1 MSKVK
6 KILIT
11 GSNGLLGQKLVYNLK
26 QRKDVDL
33 YATAL
38 DENRLIDK
46 TGYTY
51 LSLDI
56 TNLQSVNRVIDD
68 VKPHVIINTAA
79 MTNVDACELNKSQC
93 WKINVEAVQYLV
105 NASLNYDTHFI
116 HLSTDFV
123 FDGESGPYSETDE
136 PNPLH
141 YYAESKL
148 ASEKIVSEA
157 SSNYAILRTIIIYGI
172 TDNMSRS
179 NLVLWSKGEIE
190 KGKTIRV
197 VNDQYRSPTL
207 AEDLAEG
214 CISVADKNAQGIYH
228 LSGPETNSILELVYK
243 VADYYNLD
251 KSKII
256 PVTSESLNQPA
267 KRPLKT
273 GFVIEK
279 AKKELDFNP
288 RNFDSGI
295 QFLEKQISQLINIK

>member
-1 MSKVK
+1 MSELKKV
-6 KILIT
+6 LIT
-11 GSNGLLGQKLVYNLK
+11 GSNGLLGQKIVYKLK
-26 QRKDVDL
+26 QRKDIDL

-38 DENRLIDK
+38 GDNRLIDK
-46 TGYTY
+46 SGYSY
-51 LSLDI
+51 RSLDI
-56 TNLQSVNRVIDD
+56 TDQNNVNNVVGDISPD
-68 VKPHVIINTAA
+68 VIINTAA
-79 MTNVDACELNKSQC
+79 MTNVDACELNKDEC
-93 WKINVEAVQYLV
+93 WKINVDAVQYLV
-105 NASLNYDTHFI
+105 SASLSNNAHFI

-123 FDGESGPYSETDE
+123 FDGNSGPYSETDS

-148 ASEKIVSEA
+148 ASEKIVSENC
-157 SSNYAILRTIIIYGI
+157 SNYAILRTIIIYGI

-190 KGKTIRV
+190 KGNTINV
-197 VNDQYRSPTL
+197 VNDQFRSPTL
-207 AEDLAEG
+207 AEDLADG

-228 LSGPETNSILELVYK
+228 LSGPETNTILELVYK

-273 GFVIEK
+273 GFIIDK
-279 AKKELDFNP
+279 AKKELNFNP
-288 RNFDSGI
+288 RNFDEGI
-295 QFLEKQISQLINIK
+295 RFLDKQVNKSSNTK

>member
-26 QRKDVDL
+26 QRKDVEL
-33 YATAL
+33 YATAIG
-38 DENRLIDK
+38 ENRLIDK
-46 TGYTY
+46 SGYSF

-56 TNLQSVNRVIDD
+56 TDQNNVNKVIENVGPD
-68 VKPHVIINTAA
+68 VIINTAA
-79 MTNVDACELNKSQC
+79 MTNVDACEINKEAC
-93 WKINVEAVQYLV
+93 WKINVDAVNYLV
-105 NASLNYDTHFI
+105 EASIKSNSHFI

-123 FDGESGPYSETDE
+123 FDGESGPYSEKDT

-148 ASEKIVSEA
+148 AAEKIIQKK
-157 SSNYAILRTIIIYGI
+157 SNNWAVLRTIIIYGI

-190 KGKTIRV
+190 KGNTIRV

-214 CISVADKNAQGIYH
+214 CIAVADKNAQGIYH
-228 LSGPETNSILELVYK
+228 LSGPETNSILELVHK
-243 VADYYNLD
+243 VAEYYNLD

-256 PVTSESLNQPA
+256 PVTSASLNQPA

-273 GFVIEK
+273 GFIIEK
-279 AKKELDFNP
+279 AKTDLNFNP
-288 RNFDSGI
+288 RNFDEGI
-295 QFLEKQISQLINIK
+295 KFLEQQMNN

>member
-11 GSNGLLGQKLVYNLK
+11 GSNGLLGQKIVYNLK
-26 QRKDVDL
+26 QREDVDL

-56 TNLQSVNRVIDD
+56 TDLQSVNRVIDD
-68 VKPHVIINTAA
+68 VKPDVIINTAA
-79 MTNVDACELNKSQC
+79 MTNVDACELEKSQC
-93 WKINVEAVQYLV
+93 WKINVEAVQHLV
-105 NASLNYDTHFI
+105 NASLKHDTHFI

-148 ASEKIVSEA
+148 ASEKIVSET

-273 GFVIEK
+273 GFVIDK

-295 QFLEKQISQLINIK
+295 QFLEKQISQQINIK

>member
-26 QRKDVDL
+26 QRKDVEL
-33 YATAL
+33 YATAIG
-38 DENRLIDK
+38 ENRLIDK
-46 TGYTY
+46 SGYSF

-56 TNLQSVNRVIDD
+56 TDRNNVNKVIENVGPD
-68 VKPHVIINTAA
+68 VIINTAA
-79 MTNVDACELNKSQC
+79 MTNVDACEINKEAC
-93 WKINVEAVQYLV
+93 WKINVDAVNYLV
-105 NASLNYDTHFI
+105 EASIKSNSHFI

-123 FDGESGPYSETDE
+123 FDGESGPYSEKDT

-148 ASEKIVSEA
+148 AAEKIIQKK
-157 SSNYAILRTIIIYGI
+157 SNNWAVLRTIIIYGI

-190 KGKTIRV
+190 KGNTIRV

-214 CISVADKNAQGIYH
+214 CIAVADKNAQGIYH

-243 VADYYNLD
+243 VAEYYNLD

-256 PVTSESLNQPA
+256 PVTSASLNQPA

-273 GFVIEK
+273 GFIIEK
-279 AKKELDFNP
+279 AKTDLNFNP
-288 RNFDSGI
+288 MNFDEGI
-295 QFLEKQISQLINIK
+295 KFLEQQMNN

>member
-26 QRKDVDL
+26 QRKDVEL
-33 YATAL
+33 YATAIG
-38 DENRLIDK
+38 ENRLIDK
-46 TGYTY
+46 SGYSF

-56 TNLQSVNRVIDD
+56 TDRNNVNKVIENVGPD
-68 VKPHVIINTAA
+68 VIINTAA
-79 MTNVDACELNKSQC
+79 MTNVDACEINKEAC
-93 WKINVEAVQYLV
+93 WKINVDAVNYLV
-105 NASLNYDTHFI
+105 EASLKFNSHFI

-123 FDGESGPYSETDE
+123 FDGESGPYSENDT

-148 ASEKIVSEA
+148 AAEKIIQQK
-157 SSNYAILRTIIIYGI
+157 SNNWAVLRTIIIYGI

-190 KGKTIRV
+190 KGNTIRV

-214 CISVADKNAQGIYH
+214 CIAVADKNAQGIYH
-228 LSGPETNSILELVYK
+228 LSGPETNSILELVHK
-243 VADYYNLD
+243 VAEYYNLD

-256 PVTSESLNQPA
+256 PVTSASLNQPA

-273 GFVIEK
+273 GFIIEK
-279 AKKELDFNP
+279 AKTDLNFNP
-288 RNFDSGI
+288 RNFDEGI
-295 QFLEKQISQLINIK
+295 KFLEQQMNN

>member
-1 MSKVK
+1 LSKVK

-26 QRKDVDL
+26 QRKDVEL
-33 YATAL
+33 YATAIG
-38 DENRLIDK
+38 ENRLIDK
-46 TGYTY
+46 SGYSF

-56 TNLQSVNRVIDD
+56 TDRNNVNKVIENVGPD
-68 VKPHVIINTAA
+68 VIINTAA
-79 MTNVDACELNKSQC
+79 MTNVDACELNKEAC
-93 WKINVEAVQYLV
+93 WKINVDAVNYLV
-105 NASLNYDTHFI
+105 EASIKSNSHFI

-123 FDGESGPYSETDE
+123 FDGESGPYSEKDT

-141 YYAESKL
+141 YYGESKL
-148 ASEKIVSEA
+148 AAEKIIQKK
-157 SSNYAILRTIIIYGI
+157 SNNWAVLRTIIIYGI

-190 KGKTIRV
+190 KGNTIRV

-214 CISVADKNAQGIYH
+214 CIAVADKNAQGIYH

-243 VADYYNLD
+243 VAEYYNLD

-256 PVTSESLNQPA
+256 PVTSASLNQPA

-273 GFVIEK
+273 GFIIEK
-279 AKKELDFNP
+279 AKTDLNFNP
-288 RNFDSGI
+288 MNFDEGI
-295 QFLEKQISQLINIK
+295 KFLEQQMNN

>member
-26 QRKDVDL
+26 QRKDVEL
-33 YATAL
+33 YATAIG
-38 DENRLIDK
+38 ENRLIDK
-46 TGYTY
+46 SGYSF

-56 TNLQSVNRVIDD
+56 TDRNNVNKVIENVGPD
-68 VKPHVIINTAA
+68 VIINTAA
-79 MTNVDACELNKSQC
+79 MTNVDACEINKEAC
-93 WKINVEAVQYLV
+93 WKINVDAVNYLV
-105 NASLNYDTHFI
+105 EASLKFNSHFI

-123 FDGESGPYSETDE
+123 FDGESGPYSEKDT

-148 ASEKIVSEA
+148 AAEKIIQKK
-157 SSNYAILRTIIIYGI
+157 SNNWAVLRTIIIYGI

-190 KGKTIRV
+190 KGNTIRV

-214 CISVADKNAQGIYH
+214 CIAVADKNAQGIYH
-228 LSGPETNSILELVYK
+228 LSGPETNSILELVHK
-243 VADYYNLD
+243 VAEYYNLD

-256 PVTSESLNQPA
+256 PVTSASLNQPA

-273 GFVIEK
+273 GFIIEK
-279 AKKELDFNP
+279 AKTDLNFNP
-288 RNFDSGI
+288 MNFDEGI
-295 QFLEKQISQLINIK
+295 KFLEQQMNN

>member
-26 QRKDVDL
+26 QRKDVEL
-33 YATAL
+33 YATAIG
-38 DENRLIDK
+38 ENRLIDK
-46 TGYTY
+46 SGYSF

-56 TNLQSVNRVIDD
+56 TDRNNVNKVIENVGPD
-68 VKPHVIINTAA
+68 VIINTAA
-79 MTNVDACELNKSQC
+79 MTNVDACELNKEAC
-93 WKINVEAVQYLV
+93 WKINVDAVNYLV
-105 NASLNYDTHFI
+105 EASIKSNSHFI

-123 FDGESGPYSETDE
+123 FDGESGPYSEKDT

-148 ASEKIVSEA
+148 AAEKIIQKK
-157 SSNYAILRTIIIYGI
+157 SNNWAVLRTIIIYGI

-190 KGKTIRV
+190 KGNTIRV

-214 CISVADKNAQGIYH
+214 CIAVADKNAQGIYH

-243 VADYYNLD
+243 VAEYYNLD

-256 PVTSESLNQPA
+256 HVTSASLNQPA

-273 GFVIEK
+273 GFIIEK
-279 AKKELDFNP
+279 AKTDLNFNP
-288 RNFDSGI
+288 MNFDEGI
-295 QFLEKQISQLINIK
+295 KFLEQQMNN

>member
-26 QRKDVDL
+26 QRKDVEL
-33 YATAL
+33 YATAIG
-38 DENRLIDK
+38 ENRLIDK
-46 TGYTY
+46 SGYSF

-56 TNLQSVNRVIDD
+56 TDRNNVNKVIEN
-68 VKPHVIINTAA
+68 VGPEVIINTAA
-79 MTNVDACELNKSQC
+79 MTNVDACEINKEAC
-93 WKINVEAVQYLV
+93 WKINVDAVNYLV
-105 NASLNYDTHFI
+105 EASIKSNSHFI

-123 FDGESGPYSETDE
+123 FDGESGPYSEKDT

-148 ASEKIVSEA
+148 AAEKIIQKK
-157 SSNYAILRTIIIYGI
+157 SNNWAVLRTIIIYGI

-190 KGKTIRV
+190 KGNTIRV

-214 CISVADKNAQGIYH
+214 CIAVADKNAQGIYH

-243 VADYYNLD
+243 VAEYYNLD

-256 PVTSESLNQPA
+256 PVTSASLNQPA

-273 GFVIEK
+273 GFIIEK
-279 AKKELDFNP
+279 AKTDLNFNP
-288 RNFDSGI
+288 MNFDEGI
-295 QFLEKQISQLINIK
+295 KFLEQQMNN

>member
-26 QRKDVDL
+26 QRKDVEL
-33 YATAL
+33 YATAIG
-38 DENRLIDK
+38 ENRLIDK
-46 TGYTY
+46 SGYSF

-56 TNLQSVNRVIDD
+56 TDRNNVNKVIENVGPD
-68 VKPHVIINTAA
+68 VIINTAA
-79 MTNVDACELNKSQC
+79 MTNVDACEINKEAC
-93 WKINVEAVQYLV
+93 WKINVDAVNYLV
-105 NASLNYDTHFI
+105 EASLKFNSHFI

-123 FDGESGPYSETDE
+123 FDGESGPYSEKDT

-148 ASEKIVSEA
+148 AAEKIIQQK
-157 SSNYAILRTIIIYGI
+157 SNNWAVLRTIIIYGI

-190 KGKTIRV
+190 KGNTIRV

-214 CISVADKNAQGIYH
+214 CIAVADKNAQGIYH
-228 LSGPETNSILELVYK
+228 LSGPETNSILELVHK
-243 VADYYNLD
+243 VAEYYNLD

-256 PVTSESLNQPA
+256 PVTSASLNQPA

-273 GFVIEK
+273 GFIIEK
-279 AKKELDFNP
+279 AKTDLNFNP
-288 RNFDSGI
+288 RNFDEGI
-295 QFLEKQISQLINIK
+295 KFLEQQMNN

>member
-26 QRKDVDL
+26 QRKDVEL
-33 YATAL
+33 YATAIG
-38 DENRLIDK
+38 ENRLIDK
-46 TGYTY
+46 SGYSF

-56 TNLQSVNRVIDD
+56 TDRNNVNKVIEN
-68 VKPHVIINTAA
+68 VGPEVIINTAA
-79 MTNVDACELNKSQC
+79 MTNVDACEINKEAC
-93 WKINVEAVQYLV
+93 WKINVDAVNYLV
-105 NASLNYDTHFI
+105 EASLKFNSHFI

-123 FDGESGPYSETDE
+123 FDGESGPYSEKDT

-148 ASEKIVSEA
+148 AAEKIIQKK
-157 SSNYAILRTIIIYGI
+157 SNNWAVLRTIIIYGI

-190 KGKTIRV
+190 KGNTIRV

-214 CISVADKNAQGIYH
+214 CIAVADKNAQGIYH
-228 LSGPETNSILELVYK
+228 LSGPETNSILELVHK
-243 VADYYNLD
+243 VAEYYNLD

-256 PVTSESLNQPA
+256 PVTSASLNQPA

-273 GFVIEK
+273 GFIIEK
-279 AKKELDFNP
+279 AKTDLNFNP
-288 RNFDSGI
+288 RNFDEGI
-295 QFLEKQISQLINIK
+295 KFLEQQMNN

>member
-26 QRKDVDL
+26 QRKDVEL
-33 YATAL
+33 YATAIG
-38 DENRLIDK
+38 ENRLIDK
-46 TGYTY
+46 SGYSF

-56 TNLQSVNRVIDD
+56 TDRNNVNKVIENVGPD
-68 VKPHVIINTAA
+68 VIINTAA
-79 MTNVDACELNKSQC
+79 MTNVDACEINKEAC
-93 WKINVEAVQYLV
+93 WKINVDAVNYLV
-105 NASLNYDTHFI
+105 EASLKFNSHFI

-123 FDGESGPYSETDE
+123 FDGESGPYSEKDI

-148 ASEKIVSEA
+148 AAEKIIQKK
-157 SSNYAILRTIIIYGI
+157 SNNWAVLRTIIIYGI

-190 KGKTIRV
+190 KGNTIRV

-214 CISVADKNAQGIYH
+214 CIAVADKNAQGIYH

-243 VADYYNLD
+243 VAEYYNLD

-256 PVTSESLNQPA
+256 PVTSASLNQPA

-273 GFVIEK
+273 GFIIEK
-279 AKKELDFNP
+279 AKTDLNFNP
-288 RNFDSGI
+288 MNFDEGI
-295 QFLEKQISQLINIK
+295 KFLEQQMNN

>member
-26 QRKDVDL
+26 QRKDVEL
-33 YATAL
+33 YATAIG
-38 DENRLIDK
+38 ENRLIDK
-46 TGYTY
+46 SGYSF

-56 TNLQSVNRVIDD
+56 TDRNNVNKVIENVGPD
-68 VKPHVIINTAA
+68 VIINTAA
-79 MTNVDACELNKSQC
+79 MTNVDACEINKEAC
-93 WKINVEAVQYLV
+93 WKINVDAVNYLV
-105 NASLNYDTHFI
+105 EASIKSNSHFI

-123 FDGESGPYSETDE
+123 FDGESGPYSEKDT

-148 ASEKIVSEA
+148 AAEKIIQKK
-157 SSNYAILRTIIIYGI
+157 SNNWAVLRTIIIYGI

-190 KGKTIRV
+190 KGNTIRV

-214 CISVADKNAQGIYH
+214 CIAVADKNAQGIYH

-243 VADYYNLD
+243 VAEYYNLD

-256 PVTSESLNQPA
+256 PVTSASLNQPA

-273 GFVIEK
+273 GFIIEK
-279 AKKELDFNP
+279 AKTDLNFNP
-288 RNFDSGI
+288 RNFDEGI
-295 QFLEKQISQLINIK
+295 KFLEQQMNN

>member
-26 QRKDVDL
+26 QRKDVEL
-33 YATAL
+33 YATAIG
-38 DENRLIDK
+38 ENRLIDK
-46 TGYTY
+46 SGYSF

-56 TNLQSVNRVIDD
+56 TDRNNVNKVIENVGPD
-68 VKPHVIINTAA
+68 VIINTAA
-79 MTNVDACELNKSQC
+79 MTNVDACELNKEAC
-93 WKINVEAVQYLV
+93 WKINVDAVNYLV
-105 NASLNYDTHFI
+105 EASIKSNSHFI

-123 FDGESGPYSETDE
+123 FDGESGPYSEKDT

-141 YYAESKL
+141 YYGESKL
-148 ASEKIVSEA
+148 AAEKIIQKK
-157 SSNYAILRTIIIYGI
+157 SNNWAVLRTIIIYGI

-190 KGKTIRV
+190 KGNTIRV

-214 CISVADKNAQGIYH
+214 CIAVADKNAQGIYH

-243 VADYYNLD
+243 VAEYYNLD

-256 PVTSESLNQPA
+256 PVTSASLNQPA

-273 GFVIEK
+273 GFIIEK
-279 AKKELDFNP
+279 AKTDLNFNP
-288 RNFDSGI
+288 MNFDEGI
-295 QFLEKQISQLINIK
+295 KFLEQQMNN

>member
-1 MSKVK
+1 MSKVE

-11 GSNGLLGQKLVYNLK
+11 GSNGLLGQKIVYNLK
-26 QRKDVDL
+26 QREDVDL

-38 DENRLIDK
+38 GENRLIDK

-51 LSLDI
+51 LSLDV
-56 TNLQSVNRVIDD
+56 TDLQSVNRVIDD
-68 VKPHVIINTAA
+68 VKPDVIINTAA
-79 MTNVDACELNKSQC
+79 MTNVDACELNKAKC
-93 WKINVEAVQYLV
+93 WKINVEAVKYLV
-105 NASLNYDTHFI
+105 NASLKYDAHFI

-148 ASEKIVSEA
+148 ASEKIVSET

-190 KGKTIRV
+190 KGNTIRV

-273 GFVIEK
+273 GFIIEK
-279 AKKELDFNP
+279 AKKELNFNP

-295 QFLEKQISQLINIK
+295 KFLEKQMSELLNIK

>member
-11 GSNGLLGQKLVYNLK
+11 GSNGLLGQKIVYNLK
-26 QRKDVDL
+26 QRKDIDL
-33 YATAL
+33 YATAIG
-38 DENRLIDK
+38 ENRLIDK
-46 TGYTY
+46 YGYSFR
-51 LSLDI
+51 SLDI
-56 TNLQSVNRVIDD
+56 TNRNNVNKVIDD
-68 VKPHVIINTAA
+68 VRPDVIINTAA
-79 MTNVDACELNKSQC
+79 MTNVDACELNKEAC
-93 WKINVEAVQYLV
+93 WKINVDAVNYLV
-105 NASLNYDTHFI
+105 ESSMKSNSHFI

-123 FDGESGPYSETDE
+123 FDGESGPYSEKDS

-148 ASEKIVSEA
+148 AAEKIIQKKSK
-157 SSNYAILRTIIIYGI
+157 NWAILRTIIIYGI

-190 KGKTIRV
+190 KGNTIHV

-214 CISVADKNAQGIYH
+214 CVAVADKNAQGIYH

-256 PVTSESLNQPA
+256 PVTSASLNQPA

-273 GFVIEK
+273 GFIIEK
-279 AKKELDFNP
+279 AKKDLNFNP
-288 RNFDSGI
+288 RNFDEGI
-295 QFLEKQISQLINIK
+295 KFLEQQMNN

>member
-26 QRKDVDL
+26 QRKDVEL
-33 YATAL
+33 YATAIG
-38 DENRLIDK
+38 ENRLIDK
-46 TGYTY
+46 FGYSF

-56 TNLQSVNRVIDD
+56 TDRNNVNKVIENVGPD
-68 VKPHVIINTAA
+68 VIINTAA
-79 MTNVDACELNKSQC
+79 MTNVDACELNKEAC
-93 WKINVEAVQYLV
+93 WKINVDAVNYLV
-105 NASLNYDTHFI
+105 EASIKSNSHFI

-123 FDGESGPYSETDE
+123 FDGESGPYSEKDT

-148 ASEKIVSEA
+148 AAEKIIQKK
-157 SSNYAILRTIIIYGI
+157 SNNWAVLRTIIIYGI

-190 KGKTIRV
+190 KGNTIRV

-214 CISVADKNAQGIYH
+214 CIAVADKNAQGIYH
-228 LSGPETNSILELVYK
+228 LSGPETNSILELVHK
-243 VADYYNLD
+243 VAEYYNLD

-256 PVTSESLNQPA
+256 PVTSASLNQPA

-273 GFVIEK
+273 GFIIEK
-279 AKKELDFNP
+279 AKTDLNFNP
-288 RNFDSGI
+288 MNFDEGI
-295 QFLEKQISQLINIK
+295 KFLKQQMNN

>member
-11 GSNGLLGQKLVYNLK
+11 GSNGLLGQKIVYNLK

-56 TNLQSVNRVIDD
+56 TDLQSVNRVIDD

-79 MTNVDACELNKSQC
+79 MTNVDACELEKSQC
-93 WKINVEAVQYLV
+93 WKINVEAVQHLV
-105 NASLNYDTHFI
+105 NASLKHDTHFI

-148 ASEKIVSEA
+148 ASEKIVSET

-295 QFLEKQISQLINIK
+295 QFLEKQISQQINIK